1 MTELLGM
8 TLSPYTEKARFA
20 LDHHAIPYRFRQYV
34 PMLGEPGLRLR
45 LKTPFGRV
53 SVPVLF
59 DGGRAVADSFKIA
72 RHVDAAGSGAKLF
85 PEEHLADITAFNDR
99 SEAALGAGR
108 ALAMRRLIDSPGTRE
123 EALPPFVPP
132 ALRPALTSMAGLG
145 FAFVRKKYGA
155 SDELE
160 GAARTFSAALV
171 TLRETLR
178 GRPYLLDAFTFAD
191 IAMAAPLFGVRPVDA
206 AYVRLGDA
214 TRAAFTDES
223 LAREFADL
231 VEWRDARST
240 RSTERSAARSPEETA
255 RRA

>member
-20 LDHHAIPYRFRQYV
+20 LDHHAFPDRFQQYV

-59 DGGRAVADSFKIA
+59 DGGRAIADSFKIA

-85 PEEHLADITAFNDR
+85 PEQHLADIVAFNDC

-132 ALRPALTSMAGLG
+132 ALRPALTSVAGLG

-155 SDELE
+155 TDELE
-160 GAARTFSAALV
+160 GAAKTFAAALV

-178 GRPYLLDAFTFAD
+178 GRAYLLDAFTFAD
-191 IAMAAPLFGVRPVDA
+191 IAMAAPLFGVRPVA
-206 AYVRLGDA
+206 ATYVRLGDA

-231 VEWRDARST
+231 LEWRDALYAKHRKKRTKES
-240 RSTERSAARSPEETA
+240 
-255 RRA
+255 